1 MENNN
6 KKIFLFS
13 GQGGQYFEMGKA
25 LYNENNIF
33 KNYMDS
39 LDEMIKEEL
48 NESIID
54 RLYYSGNTKSNI
66 FNRTLYTHPAI
77 FMIQYALAKTVEEE
91 GIKAD
96 YLLGASLG
104 EYVSLTLSGVLKLRD
119 ALKLIIWQ
127 AALLEKYCD
136 EGRMITILDNT
147 DIWYNLLAKHT
158 RCEIAAH
165 NYDDC
170 FVVAG
175 YKEETDI
182 AKNLLK
188 QEKIIYNEL
197 PVRFG
202 FHSYAVDEIRETYME
217 VVDTITINDP
227 QIPILSSVNG
237 EEIQNISKDY
247 LWDIIRK
254 PIKFNKVIE
263 ELPND
268 SVTYINLGTS
278 STLTNFIKRIKRSK
292 YNMYTILDIF
302 GDDSKRYEELINQYK

>member
-1 MENNN
+1 MKNYQ

-13 GQGGQYFEMGKA
+13 GQGGQYFEMGKV

-33 KNYMDS
+33 KSYMDS
-39 LDEMIKEEL
+39 LDEMIKEEM

-54 RLYYSGNTKSNI
+54 KLYYSGNTKSNI

-104 EYVSLTLSGVLKLRD
+104 EYVSLTLSGVLSLRD
-119 ALKLIIWQ
+119 ALKLIICQ
-127 AALLEKYCD
+127 AALLEKHCE
-136 EGRMITILDNT
+136 EGRMITILDNP
-147 DIWYNLLAKHT
+147 DIWYNLLEKHT

-165 NYDDC
+165 NYEDC

-188 QEKIIYNEL
+188 EGKVIYNEL

-202 FHSYAVDEIRETYME
+202 FHSYAVDEIREAYMQ
-217 VVDTITINDP
+217 VMDTITINNP
-227 QIPILSSVNG
+227 QIPILSSVQG
-237 EEIQNISKDY
+237 EEIHYISKDY

-263 ELPND
+263 KLPND

-278 STLTNFIKRIKRSK
+278 STLTNFIKRIKKNNS
-292 YNMYTILDIF
+292 NMFTILDIF
-302 GDDSKRYEELINQYK
+302 GDDSKRYEKLMEQYK